1 MATQKD
7 PSGNDFLDLRPAL
20 WLGPIGLGGQARVT
34 NDNQYDPDQSS
45 KFQVANKVRGLVG
58 DIVDSPRL
66 SGTAWY
72 LMADPMDEPVF
83 EVAFLDGVQT
93 PYLEQDEPFDVDGIR
108 WKIRLDYGVG
118 AIGWRGIVK
127 NLGTA

>member
-1 MATQKD
+1 
-7 PSGNDFLDLRPAL
+7 
-20 WLGPIGLGGQARVT
+20 
-34 NDNQYDPDQSS
+34 
-45 KFQVANKVRGLVG
+45 VG
-58 DIVDSPRL
+58 DVIDSPRL

-72 LMADPMDEPVF
+72 MLANPADEPVF

-118 AIGWRGIVK
+118 AIGWRGIVR
-127 NLGTA
+127 NAGTA